1 MCLRPRQAD
10 GEIHEDQP
18 LNFVVNT
25 LDEEVDLGL
34 ADNAEIEAED
44 IYEVLVGACADGTL
58 VSELCGTSKDSP
70 HQNTIL
76 YHLREKFDLMS
87 VEQVGNALL
96 QKDVL
101 EVLPEQV
108 EVVSDSTCGPTMA
121 TRMRQMGSI
130 TRKRSVEPP
139 HSMLTRHCT
148 RV

>member
-1 MCLRPRQAD
+1 MQPSQQAD
-10 GEIHEDQP
+10 DEIHEDQL
-18 LNFVVNT
+18 LNFLVNSH
-25 LDEEVDLGL
+25 DEEAALGFGN
-34 ADNAEIEAED
+34 NAEIDTED
-44 IYEVLVGACADGTL
+44 FYEVLVGACADGTL

-108 EVVSDSTCGPTMA
+108 EVVIMIKETFADRGTSHTSLV
-121 TRMRQMGSI
+121 QN
-130 TRKRSVEPP
+130 
-139 HSMLTRHCT
+139 
-148 RV
+148 